1 MIRKELINFLD
12 SLKKVNKQKILVLPD
27 GYLQD
32 FDDEEEVFIYPD
44 FDIFP
49 FENLDISP
57 NIKAKRMKTLHAL
70 LTKKNVTV
78 LTTFSSL
85 IRYTL
90 PKNEFVSKKIKVGDT
105 FDLDHNV
112 PYHLGYN
119 LSEEVTSPGEY
130 SKRGFVRDFFIP
142 IYEQPV
148 RIELWDEVIDRISF
162 FDSYSQRSI
171 ENLKEVE
178 IIPGSEIMK
187 FDHNLEFYEERLK
200 KYLNGTNEEEFL
212 TLDQFNTLPGI
223 FYKDKNTI
231 FSYLNEDGDIYLIN
245 KEEIINSYSEKEKE
259 NYEMCDTELKRKI
272 YKMFSG
278 HNLEILNKIK
288 YEEVKLTL
296 EKIYFIKSKKE
307 DKRLEYIPLLDWEDL
322 NDGDL
327 VVHEDYGIGIYHGV
341 NKVETLLGL
350 REFVTLEY
358 SDNSRV
364 YVPVGR
370 LDKLSKYIGD
380 PESVKISSLN
390 SKSWKNTKQKV
401 KEEIKQKIEELQKIY
416 ALREN
421 QRGIQL
427 FGDPELEEKFK
438 ETFPYVETPDQEK
451 SIKEVMRD
459 LESERPMDRL
469 LSGDSG
475 FGKTEVAMRA
485 AFRTVVS
492 NYQVLLLAPTT
503 ILAKQHYENFKQ
515 RMDSFGIKIALV
527 TRHKTQKEKKDL
539 FESIGKGQVD
549 IVIGTHALLSDLLQV
564 KNLGLVIVDEEQRF
578 GVLQKEKFKKLSDGV
593 NFLIMSATP
602 IPRTLYMSISGLRDI
617 STISTP
623 PVGRLPIQTFIG
635 KYSDKLV
642 RTAILREKSRG
653 GQVIY
658 IHNRVQEL
666 NELHKKLRIL
676 VPEIKIAMVH
686 GGTPK
691 KEFIKSIND
700 LYDGNIDL
708 LLSTTIIENGIDIP
722 NVNTLILDDPE
733 RYGISQLYQIK
744 GRVGRSNR
752 RAFVY
757 FLFKKEV
764 TPQTKKRLEA
774 IKQYNEPGSGLKLA
788 LRDLEIRGY
797 GDILG
802 IEQKGHINA
811 IGYHLYHE
819 MLNKILFEYGI
830 KKEEEIQKPQT
841 YTEIK
846 GIKGSLVIPESYISN
861 SIERMRIYRRISVAK
876 TVDDV
881 EDIRSE
887 IRDKYGK
894 FPEEVE
900 RLFQYALIKV
910 KANMEGIKEIEIGDT
925 YISFK
930 FENDVNPVIEKYNK
944 YSRKITFYPETKEL
958 ISYGPKDHMKYMEKV
973 FS

>member
-1 MIRKELINFLD
+1 LIRKELINFLD

-70 LTKKNVTV
+70 LTKENVTV

-105 FDLDHNV
+105 FDLEHNV

-119 LSEEVTSPGEY
+119 ITEEVTSPGEH

-148 RIELWDEVIDRISF
+148 RIELWDDEIDRISF
-162 FDSYSQRSI
+162 FDTYSQRSI
-171 ENLKEVE
+171 ENLKEIE
-178 IIPGSEIMK
+178 IIPGSEILK
-187 FDHNLEFYEERLK
+187 SERNLRIYEGRLK
-200 KYLNGTNEEEFL
+200 KYTSVTNEEEFL
-212 TLDQFNTLPGI
+212 TLDQFNALPGI

-231 FSYLNEDGDIYLIN
+231 LSYLNEDRDIYLIN

-278 HNLEILNKIK
+278 HSLEILNKIN

-296 EKIYFIKSKKE
+296 EKIYFIKPKKG

-322 NDGDL
+322 NEGDL

-341 NKVETLLGL
+341 NKVETTLGL

-358 SDNSRV
+358 SDNSKV

-390 SKSWKNTKQKV
+390 SKRWKNTKQKV
-401 KEEIKQKIEELQKIY
+401 KEEIKLKIEELQKIY
-416 ALREN
+416 VLREN

-427 FGDPELEEKFK
+427 FGDSELEEKFK

-451 SIKEVMRD
+451 SINEVMRD
-459 LESERPMDRL
+459 LESEKPMDRL

-503 ILAKQHYENFKQ
+503 ILAKQHYENFKL
-515 RMDSFGIKIALV
+515 RMDPFGIKIALV
-527 TRHKTQKEKKDL
+527 TRHKTQKEKKEL
-539 FESIGKGQVD
+539 FESIKKGQID

-578 GVLQKEKFKKLSDGV
+578 GVLQKEKFKKLSEGV
-593 NFLIMSATP
+593 NFLMMSATP

-623 PVGRLPIQTFIG
+623 PLGRLPIQTFIG

-653 GQVIY
+653 GQTIY
-658 IHNRVQEL
+658 IHNRVREL
-666 NELHKKLRIL
+666 NELYKKLRSL
-676 VPEIKIAMVH
+676 VPEVKITMVH
-686 GGTPK
+686 GGTSK
-691 KEFIKSIND
+691 KEFIKSINN
-700 LYDGNIDL
+700 LYDGKIDL

-757 FLFKKEV
+757 FLFKKEI

-774 IKQYNEPGSGLKLA
+774 IKKYNEPGSGLKLA

-811 IGYHLYHE
+811 IGFHLYHE
-819 MLNKILFEYGI
+819 MLNKLLFEFGI
-830 KKEEEIQKPQT
+830 KKEKEIQRPQT

-846 GIKGSLVIPESYISN
+846 GIKGSIVIPESYIPN
-861 SIERMRIYRRISVAK
+861 SIERMRIYRRMSVAK
-876 TVDDV
+876 TPDDI

-894 FPEEVE
+894 LPQEVE

-910 KANMEGIKEIEIGDT
+910 KANMEGIREIEIGDT

-930 FENDVNPVIEKYNK
+930 FENDVNPIIEKYNK